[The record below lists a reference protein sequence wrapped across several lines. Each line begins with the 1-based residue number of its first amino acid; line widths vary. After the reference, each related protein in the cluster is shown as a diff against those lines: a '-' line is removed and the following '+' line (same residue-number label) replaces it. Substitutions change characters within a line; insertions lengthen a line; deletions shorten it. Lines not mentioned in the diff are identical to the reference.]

1 MNRLIFLVFLSW
13 LASIGFPQ
21 NAQAKRSKGLT
32 VEEQYELGQ
41 RYLKRG
47 YYIKAVEQ
55 FNRIRNNYRDD
66 ALAIEAELA
75 IADVHFKKG
84 DWDIARTSYDAFRR
98 RYPRHER
105 IDYVVYQ
112 IGLTFYKKAPRFAGR
127 DQTWTSQAISSWA
140 RFEDKYTTSEYGVEV
155 LELREECLE
164 RLAKKEI
171 RITEFYVRRE
181 AWVAVQ
187 RRAKGLVQE
196 YPDSQYKAEAL
207 YWLSLSSTYTNE
219 IETVTAALVQLD
231 ALDPER
237 SAVARRKIDRIKQ
250 AQMELSND

>member
-1 MNRLIFLVFLSW
+1 MNF
-13 LASIGFPQ
+13 
-21 NAQAKRSKGLT
+21 
-32 VEEQYELGQ
+32 GQ

-66 ALAIEAELA
+66 PLAIEAELA

-84 DWDIARTSYDAFRR
+84 EWDIARTSYDAFRR
-98 RYPRHER
+98 RYPRHDR

-127 DQTWTSQAISSWA
+127 DQTWTTQAINSWT

-164 RLAKKEI
+164 RLAKSCALQNFMSAERPGFRFGGAQKVSF
-171 RITEFYVRRE
+171 RISK
-181 AWVAVQ
+181 VAVQ
-187 RRAKGLVQE
+187 IRSPVLAVVV
-196 YPDSQYKAEAL
+196 S
-207 YWLSLSSTYTNE
+207 
-219 IETVTAALVQLD
+219 
-231 ALDPER
+231 DPYSR
-237 SAVARRKIDRIKQ
+237 T
-250 AQMELSND
+250 

>member
-1 MNRLIFLVFLSW
+1 MNRFLFIVFLAW
-13 LASIGFPQ
+13 LAHIGFPQ

-66 ALAIEAELA
+66 PLAIEAELA

-84 DWDIARTSYDAFRR
+84 EWDIARTSYDAFRR

-127 DQTWTSQAISSWA
+127 DQTWTTQAINSWT

-164 RLAKKEI
+164 RLAKKEL

-181 AWVAVQ
+181 AWVAVR

-196 YPDSQYKAEAL
+196 YPKSQYKPEAL
-207 YWLSLSSTYTNE
+207 YWLSLSATHTQEPE
-219 IETVTAALVQLD
+219 IANAALLQLD
-231 ALDPER
+231 ELDSEL
-237 SAVARRKIDRIKQ
+237 SGVARRKIERIKQ
-250 AQMELSND
+250 AQSEADNG

>member
-1 MNRLIFLVFLSW
+1 MNRFLFIVLLAW
-13 LASIGFPQ
+13 LANLGFSE
-21 NAQAKRSKGLT
+21 NAYAKRSKGLT

-66 ALAIEAELA
+66 PLAIDAELA

-84 DWDIARTSYDAFRR
+84 DWDIARSSYDAFRR

-127 DQTWTSQAISSWA
+127 DQTWTSQAISSWV
-140 RFEDKYTTSEYGVEV
+140 RF
-155 LELREECLE
+155 
-164 RLAKKEI
+164 
-171 RITEFYVRRE
+171 
-181 AWVAVQ
+181 
-187 RRAKGLVQE
+187 
-196 YPDSQYKAEAL
+196 
-207 YWLSLSSTYTNE
+207 
-219 IETVTAALVQLD
+219 AA
-231 ALDPER
+231 
-237 SAVARRKIDRIKQ
+237 
-250 AQMELSND
+250 